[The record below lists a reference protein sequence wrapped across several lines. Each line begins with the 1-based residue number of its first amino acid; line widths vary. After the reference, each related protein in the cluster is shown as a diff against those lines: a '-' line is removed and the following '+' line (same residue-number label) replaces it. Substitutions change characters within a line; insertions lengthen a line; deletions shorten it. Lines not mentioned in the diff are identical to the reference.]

1 MDNRGLDEWPGLLAP
16 DCVGEAVGL
25 CCVGEALAS
34 NCVEEDVASNCVEEA
49 VASNCVEEDV
59 ASNCVEEAVASNR
72 AVETV
77 TVTLVSVETEPPG
90 PVIVLVIFKV
100 REVIDLG
107 ELDWAVS
114 VGCGVALA
122 GVIGGSVETKYC
134 ESSGQPNPE
143 QGSTEQQPENG
154 GLEHV

>member
-25 CCVGEALAS
+25 CCVEK
-34 NCVEEDVASNCVEEA
+34 A
-49 VASNCVEEDV
+49 VASNSVEEVV

-72 AVETV
+72 AVETE
-77 TVTLVSVETEPPG
+77 TVRSVSVETEPPG

-100 REVIDLG
+100 REIIDLD

-122 GVIGGSVETKYC
+122 GLIGAVETKYC
-134 ESSGQPNPE
+134 ESGGQPNPE
-143 QGSTEQQPENG
+143 QGSTEQQPTNG